1 MTNVTASP
9 FRRLNLRYIQ
19 MTDKEMMALLHQTL
33 AENLLA
39 RVKDPEAK
47 SSDLNVARQF
57 LKDNGIDAL
66 PVEGSP
72 LSDLVATLPDFSD
85 DTFDVSELRL
95 KLIYDLNDFPKTPNN
110 QKK

>member
-1 MTNVTASP
+1 MTNA
-9 FRRLNLRYIQ
+9 
-19 MTDKEMMALLHQTL
+19 DMMALLHQTL

-72 LSDLVATLPDFSD
+72 LSELVGTLPDFSD
-85 DTFDVSELRL
+85 ADADLSEMQRH
-95 KLIYDLNDFPKTPNN
+95 
-110 QKK
+110 

>member
-1 MTNVTASP
+1 
-9 FRRLNLRYIQ
+9 
-19 MTDKEMMALLHQTL
+19 MMASLHKTL
-33 AENLLA
+33 AENLPL
-39 RVKDPEAK
+39 RIKEPEAK

-85 DTFDVSELRL
+85 ADADLSEMQRH
-95 KLIYDLNDFPKTPNN
+95 
-110 QKK
+110 

>member
-1 MTNVTASP
+1 
-9 FRRLNLRYIQ
+9 
-19 MTDKEMMALLHQTL
+19 MALLHQTL

-72 LSDLVATLPDFSD
+72 LSELVGTLPDFSD
-85 DTFDVSELRL
+85 ADADLSEMQRH
-95 KLIYDLNDFPKTPNN
+95 
-110 QKK
+110 

>member
-1 MTNVTASP
+1 MTNA
-9 FRRLNLRYIQ
+9 
-19 MTDKEMMALLHQTL
+19 DMMALLHQTL

-39 RVKDPEAK
+39 RIKDPEAK

-66 PVEGSP
+66 PVEGSH

-85 DTFDVSELRL
+85 ADADLSEMQRH
-95 KLIYDLNDFPKTPNN
+95 
-110 QKK
+110 

>member
-1 MTNVTASP
+1 MAS
-9 FRRLNLRYIQ
+9 
-19 MTDKEMMALLHQTL
+19 LHKTL
-33 AENLLA
+33 AENLPL
-39 RVKDPEAK
+39 RIKDPEAK

-85 DTFDVSELRL
+85 ADADLSEMQRH
-95 KLIYDLNDFPKTPNN
+95 
-110 QKK
+110 

>member
-1 MTNVTASP
+1 MTNAD
-9 FRRLNLRYIQ
+9 L
-19 MTDKEMMALLHQTL
+19 MALLHQTL

-39 RVKDPEAK
+39 RIQDPEAK

-72 LSDLVATLPDFSD
+72 LDDIVKTLPDFGD
-85 DTFDVSELRL
+85 DAFDLSEV
-95 KLIYDLNDFPKTPNN
+95 KLN
-110 QKK
+110 